1 MDSSSEELLLEL
13 YKTAFPEREKPA
25 MIDKAWKDLGFQ
37 SENPTTD
44 LRSCGLLSLNNL
56 VYMSDHYPQV
66 FQVSVLSSFD
76 VETRSRGNRLPVC
89 RVNVQYHSHLA
100 DPSGHHTT
108 VLLLSVLWHRVQE
121 EEGAIHSMFTFA
133 SLLEDTEWQVVFN
146 ELFSLGVVLMHHNY
160 QHLAHTDPSFSILE
174 FRKVFALTR
183 VQLLK
188 LLRKP
193 CQSVFD
199 LSQGSKCLFE
209 LVAAGLFV
217 VHTHFF
223 FPKPLKR

>member
-1 MDSSSEELLLEL
+1 MLEL
-13 YKTAFPEREKPA
+13 YKAAFPEREKPA

-89 RVNVQYHSHLA
+89 RVNVQYHSHPA

-121 EEGAIHSMFTFA
+121 EEGAHPFHVHVCIA
-133 SLLEDTEWQVVFN
+133 SGRHRMAGCLQRTLLARRRFDAPQLSASRTHR
-146 ELFSLGVVLMHHNY
+146 SL
-160 QHLAHTDPSFSILE
+160 
-174 FRKVFALTR
+174 
-183 VQLLK
+183 
-188 LLRKP
+188 
-193 CQSVFD
+193 VFD
-199 LSQGSKCLFE
+199 PGVQKGLRSHPCSAAEAAAETLSVRIRPFQGSKCLFE

-223 FPKPLKR
+223 FFPSH